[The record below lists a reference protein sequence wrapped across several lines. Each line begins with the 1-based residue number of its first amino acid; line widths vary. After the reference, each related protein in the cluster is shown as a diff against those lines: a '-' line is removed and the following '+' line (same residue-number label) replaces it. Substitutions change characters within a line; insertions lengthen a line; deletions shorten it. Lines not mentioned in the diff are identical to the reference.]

1 MTVQQVTDPRTP
13 IGDVLSA
20 ADSGGVLIESNDR
33 EAYALLRLNDDLIDH
48 LLEHDPRFIRECE
61 QIRQRMRA
69 GQFRT
74 HEQVKR
80 LLADESRDP

>member
-20 ADSGGVLIESNDR
+20 ADSGGVLIKAQDK
-33 EAYALLRLNDDLIDH
+33 EAYALLRLDDDLIDH
-48 LLEHDPRFIRECE
+48 LLEHDPRFARECE

-69 GQFRT
+69 GRFRT

-80 LLADESRDP
+80 LLAGQ